1 MPNFRIRRK
10 KREPEPV
17 PQKQEDQSTEEPSV
31 PMQEDSVE
39 SEMSLEECFE
49 DLNLKKRTEEYRPP
63 PRRVVPRAN
72 YERHPP
78 RPVQYPEPTTYAP
91 RRYAPYPP
99 RPSMRIPQRPPQKI
113 GHRNKIVYSSHY
125 GLNGEYLDTQTKAS
139 LLLRSCFG

>member
-17 PQKQEDQSTEEPSV
+17 PQKQEDHIMEEPSE
-31 PMQEDSVE
+31 PMLEDSVE
-39 SEMSLEECFE
+39 SEMSIEECFE
-49 DLNLKKRTEEYRPP
+49 DLNLRKRQNDYRVP
-63 PRRVVPRAN
+63 PRRVVSRAN

-78 RPVQYPEPTTYAP
+78 KPVEYPEQTTYAP

-99 RPSMRIPQRPPQKI
+99 RPSIRIPQRPPQKI
-113 GHRNKIVYSSHY
+113 GQRNKIQYRSHY
-125 GLNGEYLDTQTKAS
+125 GPGGEYLDTQTKAD